1 MPVTIDGEIILRVR
15 DIYMEMAEILGIFE
29 QPVPVEKAEEK
40 SAAPE
45 LVNALMKIILDLRQN
60 ARAEKNWKLAD
71 KIRDDLKAA
80 GIIVED
86 TPQGATWKKA

>member
-1 MPVTIDGEIILRVR
+1 
-15 DIYMEMAEILGIFE
+15 MAEIIGIFE

-40 SAAPE
+40 SSE
-45 LVNALMKIILDLRQN
+45 DGQTVNALMKIILELRQI

-80 GIIVED
+80 GFVVED
-86 TPQGATWKKA
+86 TPQGAIWHRQ